1 MYDIWRHL
9 MSIFYIGFHRV
20 AAVWS
25 FFDRIARCNR
35 CEAFPLPPPV
45 DNSAG
50 PGYPTPFPRRSL
62 RPNSPMDQDLPP
74 GSPAVPAAPSSVGK
88 QKKS

>member
-1 MYDIWRHL
+1 MCYKWRHL

-25 FFDRIARCNR
+25 FFDRIARCKG
-35 CEAFPLPPPV
+35 CAAFPCLLPV

-50 PGYPTPFPRRSL
+50 SGYPKTFPRRSL
-62 RPNSPMDQDLPP
+62 RQNSPIGGPDL
-74 GSPAVPAAPSSVGK
+74 SPDSPRRAALLCLSIERI
-88 QKKS
+88 